1 MGISILVFNLWLNT
15 ELWIFGCL
23 VGKVDLSE
31 LFHMCTLN
39 LAESVN
45 DPNGLY
51 TDNNS
56 GNSSLFKVKDIADL

>member
-1 MGISILVFNLWLNT
+1 MG
-15 ELWIFGCL
+15 E
-23 VGKVDLSE
+23 VDLSE
-31 LFHMCTLN
+31 LFRMCTLD

-51 TDNNS
+51 TDNNG